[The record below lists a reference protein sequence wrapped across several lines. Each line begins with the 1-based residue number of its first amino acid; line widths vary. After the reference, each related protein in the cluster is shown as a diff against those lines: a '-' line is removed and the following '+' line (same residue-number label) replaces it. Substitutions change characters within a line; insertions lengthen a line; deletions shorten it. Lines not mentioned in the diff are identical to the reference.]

1 MAELDLP
8 LDLDLIPDAPTR
20 AAVVALLNLVERLH
34 AENLALRLEV
44 QQLKDEIARLKGE
57 QGKPAFPA
65 PRTPKPAPS
74 PPQNYSSE
82 PERRTPK
89 PWKKRPKL
97 DRIVIH
103 RSHPLALDPASLPP
117 DARFLRYEPVVVQDL
132 VLRPE
137 NTCFLKAVF
146 YSPSRRTTYR
156 AALPPGYTGQ
166 YGPGVRTLALV
177 LAYEGQM
184 THPGI
189 HTLFTD
195 VGLVI
200 SEGQVCALLTRGHE
214 GFHEE
219 ASRVA
224 LAGLSSSRWQH
235 LDQTPT
241 GVGGKEWACHVFGN
255 PLYTAYRTL
264 PKKERLCVLDA
275 LRAGKPR
282 AFRIDAVAL
291 GYLEAVGVSPK
302 VRRQVAALPTPPAA
316 EGAWDEATFRA
327 LLAAQ
332 RPRAGPRV
340 QQRVLEAG
348 LLAATVADPE
358 LPGIDTLVCDDA
370 PQLAG
375 VTPHVMLCWVHEGR
389 HYKKLCPYLAL
400 HREAVEQFRKR
411 FWEYYREL
419 AAYREQPSA
428 AEAARLRQA
437 FDTLFGTRTGYELLD
452 ERIRLTREKKED
464 LLRVL
469 EHPELPLT
477 NNPAE
482 LGARGRVRKRDV
494 SFGARS
500 EAGVRAWDTFQT
512 LCATAKKLG
521 ISFYGWVHDRVSE
534 TTAMP
539 SLAEVIEERAGQLK
553 LDASW
558 DVA

>member
-1 MAELDLP
+1 MADLDFQLDLS
-8 LDLDLIPDAPTR
+8 LIPDEATR
-20 AAVVALLNLVERLH
+20 AAVVALLNLVERLY
-34 AENLALRLEV
+34 AENLALRQEV
-44 QQLKDEIARLKGE
+44 QHLKDEIARLKGE
-57 QGKPAFPA
+57 QGKPSFPA
-65 PRTPKPAPS
+65 PHAPKPS

-82 PERRTPK
+82 PERRSPK

-103 RSHPLALDPASLPP
+103 RRVPLDLDPAALPP
-117 DARFLRYEPVVVQDL
+117 DARFLRYAPVVVQDL
-132 VLRPE
+132 ILRPQ
-137 NTCFLKAVF
+137 NTCFLKAVY
-146 YSPSRRTTYR
+146 YSPSQRTTYH
-156 AALPPGYTGQ
+156 APLPHGYWGQ

-177 LAYEGQM
+177 LAYEAQM

-200 SEGQVCALLTRGHE
+200 SEGEVCALLTLGHDR
-214 GFHEE
+214 FHDE

-224 LAGLSSSRWQH
+224 LSGLRSSRWQH
-235 LDQTPT
+235 LDQTST
-241 GVGGKEWACHVFGN
+241 GVKGKEWACHVLAN

-282 AFRIDAVAL
+282 AFRIDGVAL
-291 GYLEAVGVSPK
+291 SYLEATGASQR
-302 VRRQVAALPTPPAA
+302 VRRQVAALPKPP
-316 EGAWDEATFRA
+316 EEKGAWDEATFRA

-332 RPRAGPRV
+332 MPRAGAQV

-348 LLAATVADPE
+348 LLAATVADPA
-358 LPGIDTLVCDDA
+358 LPAIDTLVCDDA
-370 PQLAG
+370 PQMAG
-375 VTPHVMLCWVHEGR
+375 VTPQVMLCWVHEGR
-389 HYKKLCPYLAL
+389 HYKKLCPYLAV
-400 HREAVEQFRKR
+400 HRKAAEQFRER

-419 AAYREQPSA
+419 AAYRQQPSA
-428 AEAARLRQA
+428 AEAERLREA
-437 FDTLFGTRTGYELLD
+437 FDTLFGTQSGYELLD
-452 ERIRLTREKKED
+452 ERIRLTREKKEA

-477 NNPAE
+477 NNAAE

-512 LCATAKKLG
+512 LCATARKLG
-521 ISFYGWVHDRVSE
+521 VSFYEWVHDRVSE
-534 TTAMP
+534 TNGLPELSEM
-539 SLAEVIEERAGQLK
+539 IEERAGSLK
-553 LDASW
+553 LNASW
-558 DVA
+558 DTP

>member
-1 MAELDLP
+1 VPELDLQ
-8 LDLDLIPDAPTR
+8 LDLDRIPDAATR
-20 AAVVALLNLVERLH
+20 AAVVALLNLVERLY
-34 AENLALRLEV
+34 AENLALRQEV

-57 QGKPAFPA
+57 QGKPSFSA
-65 PRTPKPAPS
+65 PRSPQAAAPPK
-74 PPQNYSSE
+74 NYSSE

-103 RSHPLALDPASLPP
+103 RRLCLDLDPAALPP
-117 DARFLRYEPVVVQDL
+117 DARFLRYEPVVIQDL
-132 VLRPE
+132 RLHPE

-146 YSPSRRTTYR
+146 YSPSHHTTYR

-184 THPGI
+184 SHPGI

-200 SEGQVCALLTRGHE
+200 SEGEVCALLTLGQER
-214 GFHEE
+214 FHEE

-224 LAGLSSSRWQH
+224 LAGLRSSCWQH

-241 GVGGKEWACHVFGN
+241 FVKGKEWACHILGN
-255 PLYTAYRTL
+255 PLYTVYRTL
-264 PKKERLCVLDA
+264 PGKDRLCVLDA

-282 AFRIDAVAL
+282 TFRIDAVAL
-291 GYLEAVGVSPK
+291 GCLEAAGVSQK
-302 VRRQVAALPTPPAA
+302 VRAQVAALPPPP
-316 EGAWDEATFRA
+316 EGARAWEEATFVR
-327 LLAAQ
+327 LLGE
-332 RPRAGPRV
+332 RLPRAGPTVRR
-340 QQRVLEAG
+340 RVLEAG
-348 LLAATVADPE
+348 LLAATAADPT
-358 LPGIDTLVCDDA
+358 LPEIDTLVCDDA
-370 PQLAG
+370 PQMAG
-375 VTPHVMLCWVHEGR
+375 VTAHVMLCWVHEGR
-389 HYKKLCPYLAL
+389 HYKKLCPYLAV
-400 HREAVEQFRKR
+400 HRQTVAQFRER

-428 AEAARLRQA
+428 AEAARLREA
-437 FDTLFGTRTGYELLD
+437 FDRLFETRTGYELLD
-452 ERIRLTREKKED
+452 ERIRLTRGKKED

-477 NNPAE
+477 NNAAE
-482 LGARGRVRKRDV
+482 LGARGRVRKREV
-494 SFGARS
+494 SFGPRS

-521 ISFYGWVHDRVSE
+521 IRFYGWVHDRMSE
-534 TTAMP
+534 ANE
-539 SLAEVIEERAGQLK
+539 LAELSEVIEERAGQLN
-553 LDASW
+553 LSASW
-558 DVA
+558 DIV